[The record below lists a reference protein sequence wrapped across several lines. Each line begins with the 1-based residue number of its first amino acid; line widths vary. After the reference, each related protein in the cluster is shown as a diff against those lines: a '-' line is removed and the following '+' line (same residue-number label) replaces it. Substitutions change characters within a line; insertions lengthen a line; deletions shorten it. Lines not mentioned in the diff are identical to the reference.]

1 MLSLHMKKELVA
13 ATTNSGR
20 GLLKVLV
27 EADHDHCN
35 RDQLF
40 YYTYA
45 CTTAKIILFNF
56 N

>member
-13 ATTNSGR
+13 ATTNLGH

-35 RDQLF
+35 RDQFFIARMLV
-40 YYTYA
+40 
-45 CTTAKIILFNF
+45 LLRR
-56 N
+56 

>member
-27 EADHDHCN
+27 EANHDCYN
-35 RDQLF
+35 RDWLF
-40 YYTYA
+40 YYHISMSDT
-45 CTTAKIILFNF
+45 
-56 N
+56 